1 MTALRADT
9 AIARAITPAVV
20 RRLALTRQRLAG
32 PRPATGAAGI
42 MEVARDLG
50 ALQLDPINV
59 VARSHL
65 LVLRSR
71 LGHFAPG
78 AVATLLYEER
88 QLFEY
93 WAHCASLVLT
103 EDYPIHRL
111 LMRRRLA
118 DETAT
123 GTPQN
128 TRAHAW
134 VAENR
139 ALAAYVLDRLAT
151 EGPLPLVAFED
162 RAVSGWTSTGWTSGR
177 NVARMIDHLWLRGE
191 VMVAGRTGIHR
202 LWDRSERVLPP
213 WTPRDEWSEH
223 ATVRAAAQRAIR
235 ALGVARPTQI
245 AQHFT
250 RGRYP
255 GLAGALA
262 ELVAEG
268 LIAPVALVPPTG
280 DAATVRA
287 WAGPWY
293 VHTADLPL
301 MDRLAADGAGDEWG
315 PRTTL
320 LSPFDNLIC
329 DRKRTKLLF
338 DFDFTIEIY
347 VPQAKRRW
355 GYYVLPILHGDRL
368 IGRVDPTMDRANG
381 RLVINAIHAE
391 PGVPHLGRAGGAVAR
406 AIAELGRFLGARE
419 IVYPE
424 TVPAPWAR
432 ALKRA

>member
-1 MTALRADT
+1 MTALRSAT
-9 AIARAITPAVV
+9 PLARALAPVIV

-71 LGHFAPG
+71 LGQFAPG

-103 EDYPIHRL
+103 EDYPIHRM

-123 GTPQN
+123 ETPQSA
-128 TRAHAW
+128 RAHAW
-134 VAENR
+134 VSENR
-139 ALAAYVLDRLAT
+139 ALATHVLERLRAD
-151 EGPLPLVAFED
+151 GPLPLNAFED

-191 VMVAGRTGIHR
+191 AMVGGRTGIHR
-202 LWDRSERVLPP
+202 LWDLSERVLPAWAP
-213 WTPRDEWSEH
+213 REEWTDH
-223 ATVRAAAQRAIR
+223 AVVRAAALRAIR
-235 ALGVARPTQI
+235 ALGVARPAQI

-255 GLAGALA
+255 GLTGVLA

-268 LIAPVALVPPTG
+268 TIAPVAIVPPSN
-280 DAATVRA
+280 DPATVRA

-293 VHTADLPL
+293 VHTADLPTL
-301 MDRLAADGAGDEWG
+301 DRLAADVQGNDWG

-355 GYYVLPILHGDRL
+355 GYYVLPILHNDRL

-381 RLVINAIHAE
+381 RLVINAIYAE

-406 AIAELGRFLGARE
+406 AITELGRFLGARE

-424 TVPAPWAR
+424 AVPAPWAR

>member
-1 MTALRADT
+1 MGMPRADRAT
-9 AIARAITPAVV
+9 ARVIAPAVV

-32 PRPATGAAGI
+32 PRPATGTAGI
-42 MEVARDLG
+42 VEVARDLG

-65 LVLRSR
+65 LVLWSR

-78 AVATLLYEER
+78 DVATLLYEER

-118 DETAT
+118 DDMAETVGAHW
-123 GTPQN
+123 
-128 TRAHAW
+128 HAW
-134 VAENR
+134 VGENR
-139 ALAAYVLDRLAT
+139 ALAAYVLERLRA
-151 EGPLPLVAFED
+151 EGPLPLNAFED

-191 VMVAGRTGIHR
+191 AMVAGRTGIHR
-202 LWDRSERVLPP
+202 LWDLSERVLPA
-213 WTPRDEWSEH
+213 WTPREEWTEH
-223 ATVRAAAQRAIR
+223 AVVHAATQRAIR
-235 ALGVARPTQI
+235 ALGVARPAQI
-245 AQHFT
+245 TQHFT

-255 GLAGALA
+255 GLTGVLA

-268 LIAPVALVPPTG
+268 TIAPVTVIPPAD

-301 MDRLAADGAGDEWG
+301 VDRLAADAAGDDWG

-329 DRKRTKLLF
+329 DRKRTKLLW

-347 VPQAKRRW
+347 VPKEKRRW
-355 GYYVLPILHGDRL
+355 GYYVLPILHNDRL
-368 IGRVDPTMDRANG
+368 IGRIDPTMDRANG

-391 PGVPHLGRAGGAVAR
+391 PGVPHLARAGGAVGR

-424 TVPAPWAR
+424 TVPAPWKG

>member
-1 MTALRADT
+1 MGVPHADT
-9 AIARAITPAVV
+9 AVARAIAPAVV

-32 PRPATGAAGI
+32 PGPATGTAGI
-42 MEVARDLG
+42 VEVARDLG

-78 AVATLLYEER
+78 DVATLLYEER

-118 DETAT
+118 DDTEETVGA
-123 GTPQN
+123 
-128 TRAHAW
+128 RWHAW
-134 VAENR
+134 VSENR
-139 ALAAYVLDRLAT
+139 ALAAYVLERLRA
-151 EGPLPLVAFED
+151 EGPLPLNAFED

-191 VMVAGRTGIHR
+191 AMVAGRTGIHR
-202 LWDRSERVLPP
+202 LWDLSERVLPS
-213 WTPRDEWSEH
+213 WTPREEWTEH
-223 ATVRAAAQRAIR
+223 AVVHAATQRAIR
-235 ALGVARPTQI
+235 ALGVARPAQI
-245 AQHFT
+245 TQHFT

-255 GLAGALA
+255 GLTGVLA

-268 LIAPVALVPPTG
+268 TIAPVTVIPPAD

-301 MDRLAADGAGDEWG
+301 VDRLAADVAGDDWG

-329 DRKRTKLLF
+329 DRKRTKLLWG
-338 DFDFTIEIY
+338 FDFTIEIY
-347 VPQAKRRW
+347 VPKEKRRW
-355 GYYVLPILHGDRL
+355 GYYVLPILHNDRL

-391 PGVPHLGRAGGAVAR
+391 PGEPHLGRAGGAVGR
-406 AIAELGRFLGARE
+406 AITELGRFLGARE

>member
-1 MTALRADT
+1 MGTIGQSMATVRTISPTVA
-9 AIARAITPAVV
+9 
-20 RRLALTRQRLAG
+20 RRLVLTRQRLAG
-32 PRPATGAAGI
+32 PRPAAGAAGI

-59 VARSHL
+59 AARSHL

-78 AVATLLYEER
+78 DLTSLIYAER

-103 EDYPIHRL
+103 EDYPIHQL
-111 LMRRRLA
+111 LMRTRRA
-118 DETAT
+118 EETAW
-123 GTPQN
+123 GH
-128 TRAHAW
+128 RARAW
-134 VAENR
+134 VAENG
-139 ALAAYVLDRLAT
+139 ALAAHVLERLRAD
-151 EGPLPLVAFED
+151 GPLPLTAFED

-202 LWDRSERVLPP
+202 LWDLSARVLPA
-213 WTPRDEWSEH
+213 WTPCEAWDERRI
-223 ATVRAAAQRAIR
+223 VRAAALRAIR
-235 ALGVARPTQI
+235 ALGVARPAQI
-245 AQHFT
+245 TQHFT

-255 GLAGALA
+255 GLAAILA
-262 ELVAEG
+262 ELVAG
-268 LIAPVALVPPTG
+268 GAIVPVTLAPPIA
-280 DAATVRA
+280 DAVLSRA
-287 WAGPWY
+287 WVGPWY
-293 VHTADLPL
+293 VHAADLPL
-301 MDRLAADGAGDEWG
+301 LDRLAADATGDEWG

-355 GYYVLPILHGDRL
+355 GYYVLPILHGERL
-368 IGRVDPTMDRANG
+368 IGRLDPTFDRANG

-391 PGVPHLGRAGGAVAR
+391 PGLPRPGSAGRAVAR
-406 AIAELGRFLGARE
+406 AVAELARFLGARE
-419 IVYPE
+419 IAYPAS
-424 TVPAPWAR
+424 VPAPWAR
-432 ALKRA
+432 ALKAAS

>member
-1 MTALRADT
+1 MGALRADKT
-9 AIARAITPAVV
+9 LARTITPAVA

-32 PRPATGAAGI
+32 PRPAADAAGI

-78 AVATLLYEER
+78 DVATLLYEER

-93 WAHCASLVLT
+93 WAHCASLVPT
-103 EDYPIHRL
+103 EDRPIHRL

-118 DETAT
+118 DDTGETVGARWHT
-123 GTPQN
+123 
-128 TRAHAW
+128 W
-134 VAENR
+134 VSENR
-139 ALAAYVLDRLAT
+139 ALAAHVLDRLRAD
-151 EGPLPLVAFED
+151 GPLPLTAFED

-191 VMVAGRTGIHR
+191 VMVAGRVGIHR
-202 LWDRSERVLPP
+202 LWDLSERVLPP
-213 WTPRDEWSEH
+213 WTPREEWTEH
-223 ATVRAAAQRAIR
+223 DVVRAAAQRAIR
-235 ALGVARPTQI
+235 ALGVARPAQI
-245 AQHFT
+245 TQHFT

-255 GLAGALA
+255 GLGGVLT

-268 LIAPVALVPPTG
+268 VIVPVAVTPPAD
-280 DAATVRA
+280 DAATARA

-301 MDRLAADGAGDEWG
+301 VDRLAAEGADWG

-368 IGRVDPTMDRANG
+368 IGRVDPAMDRANG

-406 AIAELGRFLGARE
+406 AVIELGRFLGARE

-424 TVPAPWAR
+424 TVPTPWAR